1 MFLGPTGVGKTYLT
15 KKLAERMFGSADAL
29 IRVDMSEYM
38 EKFTTSRL
46 VGAPPGYVGY
56 EEGGMLTEKVR
67 RKPYSIVLL
76 DEIEKAHTD
85 VFNLLLQVMDDGR
98 LTDTLGRTVDFRNT
112 IIIMTS
118 NVGTRQLKEFGR
130 GVGFSAMAGKNDQE
144 VSRSVIQ
151 KALNKQFSPEFLNR
165 IDEIITFDQLE
176 LDAIL
181 KIIDLELKGIYNR
194 VEALGYHLEITDE
207 AKKFIAEKGYDKQF
221 GARPLRRALQ
231 QYLEDGI
238 SETIVE
244 GELEPDETIEASLDG
259 DKVVVKKK

>member
-1 MFLGPTGVGKTYLT
+1 
-15 KKLAERMFGSADAL
+15 
-29 IRVDMSEYM
+29 
-38 EKFTTSRL
+38 
-46 VGAPPGYVGY
+46 
-56 EEGGMLTEKVR
+56 MLTEKVR

-85 VFNLLLQVMDDGR
+85 VYNLLLQVMDDGR

-176 LDAIL
+176 LDAIV
-181 KIIDLELKGIYNR
+181 KIIDLELKGIYER

-244 GELEPDETIEASLDG
+244 GDIEQGATIEAILDG
-259 DKVVVKKK
+259 DKVIVRKKA